1 MTQIPQQSER
11 KKPST
16 REKIVA
22 GQPTEHIA
30 QLLLDGEQVVRI
42 ATIHPAIYWK
52 GGVLGVIAIL
62 CMILFPGA
70 MNLWLFLLFVAG
82 VLLIFAALTKHFLM
96 LALTNKRV
104 LFRYGIIKMDVVQ
117 IHHRKIE
124 SVELGWTILGQI
136 LGYASVMI
144 TGTGSR
150 VSVIPYIANAPQFR
164 SELESIVLE
173 IEEGKTAGTVP
184 ADASVVPQAP
194 VKDAN

>member
-1 MTQIPQQSER
+1 MTQIPQESAR
-11 KKPST
+11 KKPAS
-16 REKIVA
+16 REKIVS
-22 GQPTEHIA
+22 GQPQEHIK
-30 QLLLDGEQVVRI
+30 QLLVEGEHVVRV
-42 ATIHPAIYWK
+42 AQIHPAIYWK
-52 GGVLGVIAIL
+52 GAVLGLVAII
-62 CMILFPGA
+62 CMILFPAA

-82 VLLIFAALTKHFLM
+82 VLLVFAALTKHFLM

-150 VSVIPYIANAPQFR
+150 VSIIPYIANAPQFR
-164 SELESIVLE
+164 KELESIVLE

-184 ADASVVPQAP
+184 PDADENL
-194 VKDAN
+194 DRNL

>member
-11 KKPST
+11 KKPAAS
-16 REKIVA
+16 REKIVS
-22 GQPTEHIA
+22 GQPQEHIR
-30 QLLLDGEQVVRI
+30 QLLLEGEQVVRI
-42 ATIHPAIYWK
+42 AQIHPAIYWK
-52 GGVLGVIAIL
+52 GGVLGAISIL

-82 VLLIFAALTKHFLM
+82 ILLVYASLTKHFLM

-117 IHHRKIE
+117 IHHRKVE
-124 SVELGWTILGQI
+124 SVELGWTILGQM

-150 VSVIPYIANAPQFR
+150 VSIIPYVANAPQFR
-164 SELESIVLE
+164 KDMESIVME

-184 ADASVVPQAP
+184 PNADGP
-194 VKDAN
+194 VQGNA